1 MKDTSE
7 PAPREPVAENAL
19 IDEIRAQL
27 SGLQQSDLL
36 RTRRV
41 VETPQAAHLSV
52 DGRQVLSFCSNDYLG
67 LASDARIIEAAS
79 RAARDCGVG
88 AGASALISGHASTH
102 QKLEEEI
109 AHFVGAERALLF
121 STGYMANLGV
131 IPALVGRGDAVFS
144 DRLNHASIV
153 DGARLSRA
161 EVHAYPHL
169 DVAAL
174 ERLLDACAAPRK
186 LVVTDTV
193 FSMDGDVAP
202 LPQLL
207 ELCEKHRAWLL
218 VDDAHG
224 FGVLGAHGRGTPLH
238 LGVRSPNLIHMGTL
252 GKAAGVAGAFAAGHA
267 LAIEWLMQRA
277 RTYVFTTAP
286 PPLLSAALRVALQLI
301 AAEDWRR
308 ERIQALVAALR
319 AGLAGTR
326 YRLLPSDTA
335 IQPIIVGGNEAAL
348 ALSRALFERGIWV
361 PAIRPPTV
369 PAGTARLRVSLSAA
383 HDIDDVQRLVNAL
396 RELEHDAA

>member
-1 MKDTSE
+1 MKFARNS
-7 PAPREPVAENAL
+7 L
-19 IDEIRAQL
+19 
-27 SGLQQSDLL
+27 LQQSDLL

-102 QKLEEEI
+102 QKLEGRSRISSEPSAPCSSPLVTWPI
-109 AHFVGAERALLF
+109 WVSSRRWSGAATPYSPIGSTMPRSWTAHACRAPR
-121 STGYMANLGV
+121 STPIRIWTSQLWSG
-131 IPALVGRGDAVFS
+131 S
-144 DRLNHASIV
+144 WT
-153 DGARLSRA
+153 
-161 EVHAYPHL
+161 PH
-169 DVAAL
+169 
-174 ERLLDACAAPRK
+174 AAPRK

-267 LAIEWLMQRA
+267 LAI
-277 RTYVFTTAP
+277 
-286 PPLLSAALRVALQLI
+286 
-301 AAEDWRR
+301 
-308 ERIQALVAALR
+308 
-319 AGLAGTR
+319 
-326 YRLLPSDTA
+326 
-335 IQPIIVGGNEAAL
+335 GG
-348 ALSRALFERGIWV
+348 
-361 PAIRPPTV
+361 
-369 PAGTARLRVSLSAA
+369 
-383 HDIDDVQRLVNAL
+383 
-396 RELEHDAA
+396 

>member
-7 PAPREPVAENAL
+7 PALREPVADNAL

-27 SGLQQSDLL
+27 SALQQSDLL
-36 RTRRV
+36 RARRV

-79 RAARDCGVG
+79 RAAHDCGVG
-88 AGASALISGHASTH
+88 SGASALISGHALAH
-102 QKLEEEI
+102 QQLEEEI
-109 AHFVGAERALLF
+109 ARFVGAERALLF

-161 EVHAYPHL
+161 EVHVYPHL
-169 DVAAL
+169 DVTAL
-174 ERLLDACAAPRK
+174 ERLLKMCTAQRK
-186 LVVTDTV
+186 LVVTDAV

-207 ELCEKHRAWLL
+207 RLCERHRAWLL

-224 FGVLGAHGRGTPLH
+224 FGV
-238 LGVRSPNLIHMGTL
+238 
-252 GKAAGVAGAFAAGHA
+252 
-267 LAIEWLMQRA
+267 
-277 RTYVFTTAP
+277 
-286 PPLLSAALRVALQLI
+286 
-301 AAEDWRR
+301 
-308 ERIQALVAALR
+308 
-319 AGLAGTR
+319 
-326 YRLLPSDTA
+326 
-335 IQPIIVGGNEAAL
+335 
-348 ALSRALFERGIWV
+348 
-361 PAIRPPTV
+361 
-369 PAGTARLRVSLSAA
+369 
-383 HDIDDVQRLVNAL
+383 
-396 RELEHDAA
+396 